1 MAKTMGY
8 TGKAVLAH
16 FGAYRPDQITAD
28 LCRAYAANRMA
39 AGISQ
44 GSIHTESGHLRSAMT
59 HGVKF
64 RMIDR
69 APHIERPA
77 KPTPKER
84 FIGHAEVEALID
96 AAHALHIALAIHL
109 LFASAGRIGAVL
121 DLTWDRVEF
130 DRGVINLRQED
141 ARTRE
146 GRAIVPM
153 NRCIRA
159 ALQTAYAEAISDYV
173 IEYAG
178 GQVKS
183 IRKGF
188 EAACTP
194 GQAGKRH
201 PAHHPPF
208 QRRCHGFGG
217 GAD

>member
-28 LCRAYAANRMA
+28 LCRAYAANRTA

-44 GSIHTESGHLRSAMT
+44 GSIHTELGHLRSAMP

-130 DRGVINLRQED
+130 DR
-141 ARTRE
+141 A
-146 GRAIVPM
+146 
-153 NRCIRA
+153 
-159 ALQTAYAEAISDYV
+159 
-173 IEYAG
+173 
-178 GQVKS
+178 
-183 IRKGF
+183 
-188 EAACTP
+188 
-194 GQAGKRH
+194 
-201 PAHHPPF
+201 
-208 QRRCHGFGG
+208 
-217 GAD
+217 